1 MTNLTKQIVRLIDDK
16 VTGIRHGETTPPS
29 EYQPLEFEEQ
39 YTRSDKIFYR
49 IKDSKIAVTRKLNY
63 IDLSTLTPEETIFL
77 FSDNNL
83 DDGVE
88 DRYQQIRLDLETWI
102 SNNSIISKIE
112 REMDSFLIT
121 ENKLISLRNKLKD
134 YELIIDTFIEK
145 KFKFPRGMLAEGI
158 ISNEAEVS
166 EYLDLDIIDMYDE
179 EDNFKSSK
187 LLISIT
193 DNNLNIFKKKYEYVQ
208 SIVTAASFLSMLVI
222 RYHEID
228 RDDVRYIAFEEYS
241 NALRLI
247 GIPSIGTN
255 RRTSVDSIEITNS
268 LNVSTYMDSM
278 ISPFKSSSN
287 GITYNGVREC
297 MYMFNLF
304 SEGKLNHYWYSH
316 RYYMRG
322 LYGMSANST
331 NLNIDYAAM
340 SDEHLLSFKSL
351 VDFIIDSHARYVNK
365 DILEK
370 EAGLL
375 FLGIQYKLAGKKKT
389 RDALNIHF
397 QLDRMRT
404 ELERRGL

>member
-16 VTGIRHGETTPPS
+16 VRGIRHGETTPPT

-49 IKDSKIAVTRKLNY
+49 IKDSKISVTRKLNH

-77 FSDNNL
+77 FSNNNL
-83 DDGVE
+83 DDDVE

-112 REMDSFLIT
+112 REIDSFLIA
-121 ENKLISLRNKLKD
+121 ESKLITLRKKLKD
-134 YELIIDTFIEK
+134 YELIVDTFVDK
-145 KFKFPRGMLAEGI
+145 KFKFPRCMLADGM
-158 ISNEAEVS
+158 SRDDAVVS
-166 EYLDLDIIDMYDE
+166 EYLDLDIVDLYDD

-193 DNNLNIFKKKYEYVQ
+193 DNNLNIFRKKYEHIQ
-208 SIVTAASFLSMLVI
+208 SIVTAASFLSMLVNKYQERI
-222 RYHEID
+222 RD
-228 RDDVRYIAFEEYS
+228 SVTDIAFEEYS
-241 NALRLI
+241 NTLRLI
-247 GIPSIGTN
+247 ELSSIGTN
-255 RRTSVDSIEITNS
+255 RGTSVDPIEITNS

-278 ISPFKSSSN
+278 ISPFKLNSTWN
-287 GITYNGVREC
+287 NYDGARGC

-304 SEGKLNHYWYSH
+304 SEGKPDHYWYSH
-316 RYYMRG
+316 RYYTRN
-322 LYGMSANST
+322 LYGMSV

-351 VDFIIDSHARYVNK
+351 LDFIIDTHARYITK
-365 DILEK
+365 DTLER
-370 EAGLL
+370 EASLL
-375 FLGIQYKLAGKKKT
+375 FLGMQYKLAGKKKT

-397 QLDRMRT
+397 KLDRMRT